1 MNPRRHGA
9 ATFFDYAR
17 WRLSI
22 FAREEAEAIVAY
34 LKHRRDSDPHGIQ
47 REEIDSAL
55 GLFWLDR
62 AQNAPTAGDLARHLR
77 AEEEYLA
84 SVRADAV
91 RGR

>member
-22 FAREEAEAIVAY
+22 FAREEAQAIVAY